1 MREWSEDRMEELL
14 PVVAKLSV
22 KYTGGMST
30 SVTYEKAQELMEAVL
45 YCIRE
50 YEQEQSSGFELMA
63 TEDLS
68 VGEIYE
74 RGYELVVRKV
84 KKMRLFY
91 NTISKRFCSYG
102 CRNYEDIIRKEIPQ
116 FFLRYD
122 PRFAPQKNLLMFDY
136 PILLPLGKLTGIDAV
151 EHYLSSISLEQRFL
165 GAFDEAYVCRIL
177 SAYDWNYREQFYN
190 LCRIFLR
197 HVLCCILI
205 GKKLEEPLNDEQV
218 RILESRV
225 KGRDPERMKQI
236 LCGLLKQMVEQQF
249 RGNELLYEYLKADME
264 DFATAL
270 MQMEPYHL

>member
-1 MREWSEDRMEELL
+1 MREWLEDRMEELL
-14 PVVAKLSV
+14 PVVAKLSD

-50 YEQEQSSGFELMA
+50 YEQEPSSGFELMV
-63 TEDLS
+63 TEDLPME
-68 VGEIYE
+68 EIYK

-91 NTISKRFCSYG
+91 NTISKRFCSYE
-102 CRNYEDIIRKEIPQ
+102 CCNYENVIQNEMPE
-116 FFLRYD
+116 FFRRYD
-122 PRFAPQKNLLMFDY
+122 PQFAPQKNLLMFDY

-165 GAFDEAYVCRIL
+165 GAFDETYVCRIL

-197 HVLCCILI
+197 HMLDCILI
-205 GKKLEEPLNDEQV
+205 GKRLEEPLNDEQV
-218 RILESRV
+218 RILKSRV
-225 KGRDPERMKQI
+225 KGRDPEEMEQI

-249 RGNELLYEYLKADME
+249 RGNEFLYEYLKADMK
-264 DFATAL
+264 DFATIL
-270 MQMEPYHL
+270 VKMEPRSP